1 MDQKCYRDRQ
11 HLTMFQFSSRKTRYQ
26 ISFSVAEQGLACL
39 TALFKAIGFDISPA
53 EIRNGRPVRECGFDS
68 LPSLS
73 LELGFMMD
81 KVNLTSLECL
91 IDLNEP
97 VIIHT
102 HEFGTVILDRS
113 KHNYFWMNN
122 PSQGWKKIPFNKIM
136 NSLQKQYG
144 YILSPRRNQS
154 SPKRKKAQFLIGILS
169 SDRAFLILALSIVFI
184 SLLHGISSLLDPV
197 IKNIYFTNVVQMSMI
212 EWARPIALFYFLAAV
227 FTGLLLLIS
236 SILAALL
243 TNRMALRWSFSVF
256 SSILRLPSE
265 YMRLRAR
272 GDLMSRVRASEGLA
286 SFVGTQELMLIGSL
300 LNFLVLVWV
309 LLSISPLLSLILI
322 GFQVLAIYVVFLSN
336 PGRKERSDQLHFHSA
351 SETSSFVRL
360 FGNIDKFLLLRREL
374 QAFRFHALRISQR
387 VRAQQR
393 LSTYTSLVNFSTT
406 IIDQVQTT
414 ILLVVAAFLI
424 IDGQI
429 SLGQYIGFSAMLS
442 LVISPMKR
450 FSRFIGSWQ
459 TMQTIHERILDVCE
473 EASISRL
480 HSIQPA
486 SKNELLYWHISK
498 ITQNQNSQ
506 HDFNDP
512 IRIDWSSTNNVL
524 VVDSYQR
531 LEMVESILSGE
542 DILPNALDIK
552 VAYQDGD
559 KKLLVARSKPY
570 VYPKDFNSNVILCTQ
585 SVLEESDLTVEMV
598 INELNFELSSN
609 LTQIDMKMLSSKQL
623 YQLGVLRAL
632 WQKPEAL
639 VIPITIEYS
648 ELEQDK
654 FHKNLQALCSRLGIY
669 LILLSDYEHLNP
681 LLWGEPQNLSSY
693 LDFVEANK
701 I

>member
-1 MDQKCYRDRQ
+1 
-11 HLTMFQFSSRKTRYQ
+11 MFQFSSRKTRYQ

-39 TALFKAIGFDISPA
+39 TALLKAIGFDISSA
-53 EIRNGRPVRECGFDS
+53 EIRNGRPIRECGFDS
-68 LPSLS
+68 LPGLS
-73 LELGFMMD
+73 LEFGFMME
-81 KVNLTSLECL
+81 KINLTSLECL
-91 IDLNEP
+91 INLNEP

-102 HEFGTVILDRS
+102 HEFGTVILDSR
-113 KHNYFWMNN
+113 KHDYFWMNN

-154 SPKRKKAQFLIGILS
+154 SPKRQKAQFLTAILS
-169 SDRAFLILALSIVFI
+169 SDRAFLILALSIIFI

-236 SILAALL
+236 SILSALL

-272 GDLMSRVRASEGLA
+272 GDLMSRVRASEALA

-309 LLSISPLLSLILI
+309 LLSISPFLSLILI
-322 GFQVLAIYVVFLSN
+322 GFQVLAIYVVFLTN

-360 FGNIDKFLLLRREL
+360 FGNIDRLLSLRREL
-374 QAFRFHALRISQR
+374 QAFRFHALTISQR

-393 LSTYTSLVNFSTT
+393 LSTYASLVNFSTT

-424 IDGQI
+424 IDGKI

-480 HSIQPA
+480 NSIQPA
-486 SKNELLYWHISK
+486 SNNELLYWDISS
-498 ITQNQNSQ
+498 ISQNQNSQ
-506 HDFNDP
+506 YNLNDP
-512 IRIDWSSTNNVL
+512 IRIDRSSTHNVL
-524 VVDSYQR
+524 LVDSYQR
-531 LEMVESILSGE
+531 LEMAESILSGD
-542 DILPNALDIK
+542 DILPDVLDVK
-552 VAYQDGD
+552 VAYRDGV
-559 KKLLVARSKPY
+559 KKLLVARTKPY
-570 VYPKDFNSNVILCTQ
+570 VYAKDLNSNVSVCTQ
-585 SVLEESDLTVEMV
+585 SVLEDSDLTVAML
-598 INELNFELSSN
+598 IDELNFELSSN
-609 LTQIDMKMLSSKQL
+609 LTQIDMKMLSTKQL

-639 VIPITIEYS
+639 VIPVTIEYS

-654 FHKNLQALCSRLGIY
+654 FHKDLQALCSRLGIY
-669 LILLSDYEHLNP
+669 LILLSDHDHLNP
-681 LLWGEPQNLSSY
+681 LLWGEPKHLSSF
-693 LDFVEANK
+693 LDLVEANK